1 MAGTLTVAA
10 KEIKDQFGSKR
21 FLILFALVLL
31 LSSLAA
37 YQGVDY
43 IRDNQ
48 NAGFVYI
55 FSGTQMSFSF
65 IQTMVYFGPL
75 LGLALGFDAIN
86 KERATGTLSTLLGQP
101 IFRDSVINGKFIAG
115 AAALTTLVVSTIGI
129 MSGLA
134 IPLLGFG
141 PTLTEASKILVLALL
156 TIVYLVFWMC
166 LGILYSVLT
175 KRTSTSIMAS
185 IATWLTCSIVISILA
200 SVVAGFLV
208 PLPGGEFRFIR
219 EGGQMGGN
227 ETGGRPMG
235 GGLMQI
241 PEASEY
247 MEAMQKRST
256 LTSTI
261 SKISPTVLYEEAASD
276 ILGVAQGFMGGM
288 GRQEF
293 QRTLTLGEALAANWA
308 NIATLAVGLVICF
321 AASYMIFLRSEIRPG
336 E

>member
-1 MAGTLTVAA
+1 MAGTFTVAQ
-10 KEIKDQFGSKR
+10 KELRDQFGSKR
-21 FLILFALVLL
+21 FMILFGLVLL

-37 YQGVDY
+37 YQGVDF
-43 IRDNQ
+43 IRDNE

-86 KERATGTLSTLLGQP
+86 KERANGTLSILLGQP
-101 IFRDSVINGKFIAG
+101 IFRDSVINGKFLAG
-115 AAALTTLVVSTIGI
+115 AVALTTLVVGTIGI

-134 IPLLGFG
+134 IPMLGFG
-141 PTLTEASKILVLALL
+141 PTLTEASKIVVLTLL

-185 IATWLTCSIVISILA
+185 IATWLIFSIVITILA

-208 PLPGGEFRFIR
+208 PLPGGEFRVQI
-219 EGGQMGGN
+219 EGG
-227 ETGGRPMG
+227 R
-235 GGLMQI
+235 MQVA
-241 PEASEY
+241 PEF
-247 MEAMQKRST
+247 MEAMQRRSAVMT
-256 LTSTI
+256 TI
-261 SKISPTVLYEEAASD
+261 QKLSPTNLYEDAASD
-276 ILGVAQGFMGGM
+276 ILGVFGGFMRGM
-288 GRQEF
+288 GFQQF
-293 QRTLTLGEALAANWA
+293 QRTLTLTEALVANWA
-308 NIATLAVGLVICF
+308 NIAAIVVGLVICF
-321 AASYMIFLRSEIRPG
+321 AGSYMMFLRSEIRPG